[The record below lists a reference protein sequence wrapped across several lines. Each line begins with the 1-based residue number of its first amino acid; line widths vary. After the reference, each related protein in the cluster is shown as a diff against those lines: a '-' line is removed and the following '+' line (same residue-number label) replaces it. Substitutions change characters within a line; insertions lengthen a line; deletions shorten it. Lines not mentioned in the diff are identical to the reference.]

1 MLFLMDVTDTAWFL
15 LFFNCDFLNS
25 FYVLAIFGLDSDF
38 QVFMLRLLNI
48 SVEQDFLVIVF
59 STKYHTY
66 LLRLVDVKWYK

>member
-1 MLFLMDVTDTAWFL
+1 
-15 LFFNCDFLNS
+15 LNS